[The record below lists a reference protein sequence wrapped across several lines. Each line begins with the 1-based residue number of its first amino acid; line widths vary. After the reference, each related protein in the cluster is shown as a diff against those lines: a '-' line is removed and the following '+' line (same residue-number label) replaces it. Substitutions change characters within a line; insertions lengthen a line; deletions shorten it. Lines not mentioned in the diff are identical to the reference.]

1 MIQLGDLVTVH
12 EIDTIGLV
20 VGRVIDK
27 VWSVSFAGTTYTI
40 HENRLRKLGEQK

>member
-20 VGRVIDK
+20 VGRLIDK
-27 VWSVSFAGTTYTI
+27 VWNVSIAGTTYTI
-40 HENRLRKLGEQK
+40 HENRLTKLGEQK